1 MNTDGHGFVSPA
13 NRHEAPRTRALL
25 HYRRAM
31 ACREA
36 QARLLGVGA
45 AIDRLEANS
54 ADTNV
59 PLASGGEFFP
69 VAGAF
74 ATVEVL
80 AIKDACHGAETG
92 VEWKNVKPV
101 GRAVLQCFKWRS
113 SNSSAAACAS
123 AG

>member
-1 MNTDGHGFVSPA
+1 MVLYNTNASL
-13 NRHEAPRTRALL
+13 RHC
-25 HYRRAM
+25 RAM
-31 ACREA
+31 ARRQA
-36 QARLLGVGA
+36 QLRFLGVGA
-45 AIDRLEANS
+45 AVNGLEADG

-101 GRAVLQCFKWRS
+101 GRAVL
-113 SNSSAAACAS
+113 
-123 AG
+123 